1 MKRSKYILFFFFIIG
16 FAGCKD
22 NLTELNVNPDQPL
35 STDPNYVFNYVLQQ
49 GMGNYN
55 SDVTLE
61 QWGLMNWVMY
71 MAARDG
77 VEPGREYEVPG
88 GKDAFWREQYTNTLS
103 NAQLIVDMAADDPTM
118 VNMKAAAEIWQ
129 VYVFQIITDLWGD
142 IPYTDALKGMT
153 NLQFTPAY
161 DRQQGIYNALI
172 EKLQNAVSA
181 FDPSQKFFNPESDLV
196 YDGDISK
203 WEAFGNSLMLRLAT
217 RINQAD
223 FEKYAEVVQHLQDEP
238 MMENQADAAV
248 FPFNSV
254 AKNHLWETMYR
265 NESTVQNNPS
275 KFFVDLIVERNDP
288 RVKVFFEKAPLSFL
302 PFIDEYKGVP
312 NLLPNNSPEW
322 NNYNLNDELGVE
334 GEWGDISKIGAW
346 FLNNNTPG
354 VIMNYSEVCFLL
366 AEASLNGLWN
376 EDALELLKDGVRA
389 NMEFYNLY
397 AKDENYLSQEEIE
410 DYLSTLTEANLEE
423 IITQKWISFAYE
435 QGFEAYAEYRRTG
448 FPQLVD
454 YFGSPVDQDMF
465 PVRVPYPYSEFTLNN
480 ANYNAAL
487 EMQGPDD
494 EFTKLWWDD

>member
-1 MKRSKYILFFFFIIG
+1 MTQSKYILLFFFIIG
-16 FAGCKD
+16 FTGCRD

-35 STDPNYVFNYVLQQ
+35 TTDPNYVFNYILQQ

-88 GKDAFWREQYTNTLS
+88 GKDSFWREQYTHTLS
-103 NAQLIVDMAADDPTM
+103 NAQLIVDMADQDPTM
-118 VNMKAAAEIWQ
+118 VNMKVAAEIWQ

-153 NLQFTPAY
+153 ELEFTPAY
-161 DRQQGIYNALI
+161 DRQENIYYHLI
-172 EKLQNAVSA
+172 EKLKAATES
-181 FDPSQKFFNPESDLV
+181 FDPAQKFFNPKADLV
-196 YDGDISK
+196 YQGNMQK
-203 WEAFGNSLMLRLAT
+203 WKAFGNSLLLRLAT
-217 RINQAD
+217 RINKAD
-223 FEKYAEVVQHLQDEP
+223 FDRYAETVAYLKNKP
-238 MMENQADAAV
+238 MIESQEYAAI

-288 RVKVFFEKAPLSFL
+288 RAKVFFDEAPLSFL

-322 NNYNLNDELGVE
+322 GNYNLNDELGVE
-334 GEWGDISKIGAW
+334 GEWGDISKIGFW
-346 FLNNNTPG
+346 FLSNNTPG
-354 VIMNYSEVCFLL
+354 VIMNHSEVCFLK
-366 AEASLNGLWN
+366 AEAALNGLWD
-376 EDALELLKDGVRA
+376 EDALELIKKGVSA

-397 AKDENYLSQEEIE
+397 AKDENYISQEEIE
-410 DYLSTLTEANLEE
+410 GYLSTLTGASLQE

-435 QGFEAYAEYRRTG
+435 QGYEAWAEYRRTG
-448 FPQLVD
+448 FPELVD
-454 YFGSPVDQDMF
+454 YFGDPVDQDIF

-487 EMQGPDD
+487 EVQGADD
-494 EFTKLWWDD
+494 EFTKLWWDQ